1 TTGLTTDAISVLHA
15 TVSVSYG
22 AGRTARFEEQII
34 AGPMS
39 QGGDSGS
46 LVVVGDQLLAVGLLF
61 AGSDQTTVF
70 SPIQAV
76 LDCLNVDIGSTTAKA
91 TSNPGTTPEEA
102 QAVKQAHESELMSK
116 ANVVGVGVG
125 FRQKGGQQ
133 TQDVSVV
140 VMVEKKVP
148 PSQLSAQDLVPP
160 QIDGVPVDV
169 QEAGQ
174 IKAL

>member
-1 TTGLTTDAISVLHA
+1 
-15 TVSVSYG
+15 
-22 AGRTARFEEQII
+22 
-34 AGPMS
+34 
-39 QGGDSGS
+39 
-46 LVVVGDQLLAVGLLF
+46 
-61 AGSDQTTVF
+61 
-70 SPIQAV
+70 
-76 LDCLNVDIGSTTAKA
+76 
-91 TSNPGTTPEEA
+91 
-102 QAVKQAHESELMSK
+102 MSK

-148 PSQLSAQDLVPP
+148 PSQMSAQDLIPP